1 MAKIGFMRNHKKV
14 ILTLISLGFSGILL
28 MSAATFLASIDEE
41 DMARQS
47 FGDKEFLIT
56 LSDEYS
62 GNSLKDN
69 PLDDSMMNLLTD
81 SPYITDVKS
90 IKGCSADILLPDKKE
105 PSSFREIIGLSDD
118 EFSGLSNNLLSEEI
132 SYQELVG
139 KNGILIDDTAG
150 MLKSW
155 EDYSVALGDVVTI
168 VSASGKKIELSVVG
182 TIDMSDTDYNGTY
195 FFVPENVLSEIYP
208 EKKNFNTEFVINAD
222 VNQLPAAENVVLN
235 AIGDNPDIQFNSFD
249 DALSSIKMHMTG
261 YQIPIYGLIVF
272 IAIFGIINLCNT
284 LMTNL
289 VSRQQEFGV
298 LQSIGLSNKQ
308 LYKMLRMECLY
319 YVFGTMA
326 ITFVFGTA
334 AGYILCQIFNQVGV
348 FGKLHYTFPFLQVLL
363 FFAVLVV
370 IALIYS
376 TLAIRYCHK
385 QSLVDRIKT
394 ME

>member
-1 MAKIGFMRNHKKV
+1 V
-14 ILTLISLGFSGILL
+14 L
-28 MSAATFLASIDEE
+28 
-41 DMARQS
+41 
-47 FGDKEFLIT
+47 
-56 LSDEYS
+56 
-62 GNSLKDN
+62 
-69 PLDDSMMNLLTD
+69 
-81 SPYITDVKS
+81 
-90 IKGCSADILLPDKKE
+90 
-105 PSSFREIIGLSDD
+105 FRS
-118 EFSGLSNNLLSEEI
+118 
-132 SYQELVG
+132 
-139 KNGILIDDTAG
+139 
-150 MLKSW
+150 
-155 EDYSVALGDVVTI
+155 
-168 VSASGKKIELSVVG
+168 
-182 TIDMSDTDYNGTY
+182 
-195 FFVPENVLSEIYP
+195 
-208 EKKNFNTEFVINAD
+208 
-222 VNQLPAAENVVLN
+222 
-235 AIGDNPDIQFNSFD
+235 NSFD

-308 LYKMLRMECLY
+308 LYKMLKMECLY

>member
-1 MAKIGFMRNHKKV
+1 
-14 ILTLISLGFSGILL
+14 

-62 GNSLKDN
+62 DNSLKDN

-118 EFSGLSNNLLSEEI
+118 EFSSLSNNLLSEEI

-168 VSASGKKIELSVVG
+168 VSSSGKKIELSVVG

-195 FFVPENVLSEIYP
+195 FFVPENMLSEIYP

-334 AGYILCQIFNQVGV
+334 AGYILCQIFFLFFV
-348 FGKLHYTFPFLQVLL
+348 FGKLHYNFPCLQVLL
-363 FFAVLVV
+363 LFAVLVV